1 MAIKAGDKIPSVT
14 VKQLSSDG
22 MQDLATDSVFGGK
35 KVVMFTVVGAFTPTC
50 SANHLPGFV
59 QNLDKFKEQGIEVAC
74 LAVNDPFVMKAWS
87 EASKADGITMLADG
101 NGTFTKALGLEMD
114 GTGLRS
120 WHPRTALCALRRK
133 RRGQI
138 HSGRKDGR
146 MRSIERRSDAQI
158 GRRAKGVIRE
168 SFLK

>member
-50 SANHLPGFV
+50 SAKHLPGFV

-114 GTGLRS
+114 GTRYGLGKRS
-120 WHPRTALCALRRK
+120 QRYAMVVDNGVVKALNVEKAGAFDVSSADAILKAL
-133 RRGQI
+133 
-138 HSGRKDGR
+138 
-146 MRSIERRSDAQI
+146 
-158 GRRAKGVIRE
+158 
-168 SFLK
+168 